1 MCRSARG
8 HVMTTA
14 ELPEWTTTR
23 ATGDRVGPPPSQ
35 LAGLRRGEPVH
46 RVRIWDGSEPWLV
59 GSYAEYR
66 EVASDAR
73 FSSDKSRPGFPLKN
87 AGYSSKKK
95 TMLTM
100 DDPEH
105 LPFRRLFAK
114 HLSAPRMERLR
125 PGIQRI
131 VDAHIDQMLAASG
144 PVDLIDAFALRVP
157 IEVLS
162 ELIGVPEEDRGMFVD
177 IALTMSSGDSTPEET
192 AGAVKA
198 LNEYADRLIAE
209 REQRPADDLISG
221 LLQDGV
227 HGGVMSRDDLVDEMG
242 LLIGAGHDTSLALIA
257 LGTLALLNNPEQL
270 RLLIDNS
277 DDAKFVAN
285 ATEELLRYVAPTQT
299 GRRRIATADVQV
311 GPVLISEG
319 EGVIALDNVSSRDP
333 KMFPD
338 PDVLDLNRVEAR
350 RHNAFGYG
358 THQCAGQSLARIE
371 LQVVF
376 STLYRRIPHLRLA
389 VPEEDLPFRE
399 DTIIYVLD
407 EMPVTW

>member
-1 MCRSARG
+1 
-8 HVMTTA
+8 MTNA
-14 ELPEWTTTR
+14 DLPEWTTER
-23 ATGDRVGPPPSQ
+23 AIGDRVGPPPSQ
-35 LAGLRRGEPVH
+35 MAGLRRGEPVH
-46 RVRIWDGSEPWLV
+46 RVRIWDGSTPWLI

-66 EVASDAR
+66 EVVSDVR

-87 AGYSSKKK
+87 AGYGSKKK

-125 PGIQRI
+125 PSIQRI
-131 VDAHIDQMLAASG
+131 VDAHIDRMLATGG
-144 PVDLIDAFALRVP
+144 PIDLIDTFALRVP
-157 IEVLS
+157 LEVLG
-162 ELIGVPEEDRGMFVD
+162 ELIGVPEEERGTFVD
-177 IALTMSSGDSTPEET
+177 IALTMSSGDSTQEET

-198 LNEYADRLIAE
+198 LNEYADRLITE
-209 REQRPADDLISG
+209 REQRPTDDLISG

-227 HGGVMSRDDLVDEMG
+227 HGGVMSRDDLVGEMG

-257 LGTLALLNNPEQL
+257 LGTLALFNHPAQL
-270 RLLIDNS
+270 RMLIDNS
-277 DDAKFVAN
+277 GDPKFVAN
-285 ATEELLRYVAPTQT
+285 ATDELLRYVAPTQT

-311 GPVLISEG
+311 GSVVIRQG
-319 EGVIALDNVSSRDP
+319 EGVIALDNVTSRDP
-333 KMFPD
+333 KVFPD
-338 PDVLDLNRVEAR
+338 PDVLDLTRTEAR

-376 STLYRRIPHLRLA
+376 STLYRRVPGLRLA

-407 EMPVTW
+407 AMPVTW